1 MGHSF
6 VVFPDH
12 RKSIVGVEDKYSQV
26 AQYGAH
32 LELGQ
37 DVVETE
43 SEGKHH
49 LGKNLHIRVV

>member
-1 MGHSF
+1 MFLG
-6 VVFPDH
+6 H
-12 RKSIVGVEDKYSQV
+12 RKGIVGVEDGYSRV
-26 AQYGAH
+26 AQYDAR

-37 DVVETE
+37 EVVEMM

>member
-1 MGHSF
+1 MFH
-6 VVFPDH
+6 DH

-26 AQYGAH
+26 AQYDAR

-43 SEGKHH
+43 SEGKDR